1 MDAENL
7 AQGRGSMKKRQCCSA
22 ADADWR
28 MGNMPELFRVCALS
42 CRVGYSGLGIKSNF
56 ILLPSYLFTKCDYI
70 GNLIRNKMEVQM
82 ANKKKASKK
91 QGPERVLEV
100 ERVQLGVRLEKRMV
114 KVLKAVAEYFD
125 VTLTDLL
132 ESIVLHS
139 FEGGGANAFMDDVI
153 PKINE
158 FKKIY
163 GMDYGVHDNYRFS
176 EKELQA

>member
-1 MDAENL
+1 
-7 AQGRGSMKKRQCCSA
+7 
-22 ADADWR
+22 
-28 MGNMPELFRVCALS
+28 
-42 CRVGYSGLGIKSNF
+42 
-56 ILLPSYLFTKCDYI
+56 
-70 GNLIRNKMEVQM
+70 M
-82 ANKKKASKK
+82 ANKKKALKK
-91 QGPERVLEV
+91 QEQTKVLEV

-153 PKINE
+153 PKISE

-163 GMDYGVHDNYRFS
+163 GMDYGVHDNFRFS
-176 EKELQA
+176 EKEMQV

>member
-1 MDAENL
+1 
-7 AQGRGSMKKRQCCSA
+7 MKNRKRKTPKA
-22 ADADWR
+22 AR
-28 MGNMPELFRVCALS
+28 EKT
-42 CRVGYSGLGIKSNF
+42 IE
-56 ILLPSYLFTKCDYI
+56 I
-70 GNLIRNKMEVQM
+70 
-82 ANKKKASKK
+82 
-91 QGPERVLEV
+91 

-125 VTLTDLL
+125 VTLTDLI

-163 GMDYGVHDNYRFS
+163 GMDYGVHDNFRFS
-176 EKELQA
+176 EKEIRAN

>member
-1 MDAENL
+1 M
-7 AQGRGSMKKRQCCSA
+7 
-22 ADADWR
+22 
-28 MGNMPELFRVCALS
+28 
-42 CRVGYSGLGIKSNF
+42 
-56 ILLPSYLFTKCDYI
+56 T
-70 GNLIRNKMEVQM
+70 
-82 ANKKKASKK
+82 KKAPKK
-91 QGPERVLEV
+91 SPKNKPEKVIEI

-163 GMDYGVHDNYRFS
+163 GMDYGVHDNFRFS
-176 EKELQA
+176 EKEMRA